1 MEDLLFGVEE
11 SRGRQVAGDF
21 AKECSLGIDKH
32 GCGILHNMIAIP
44 KRRLGLAIHLYADET
59 LGESDNGIIRKRF
72 RFHFGAPD
80 AALRLELQQERA
92 MCPFCQQGSGLKI
105 RRPVK
110 IADRMRAT

>member
-72 RFHFGAPD
+72 RFHFGAPGT
-80 AALRLELQQERA
+80 ALRVKFQQERA
-92 MCPFCQQGSGLKI
+92 MRLSRQQGSGLEI
-105 RRPVK
+105 RRPVE
-110 IADRMRAT
+110 ISDWTRTT